1 MEAPEEEDLTMRCR
15 SRALL
20 AAGLLICV
28 CVSPARA
35 GMASPLPIEVR
46 RMLLLNESAEFRLQ
60 AISFFL
66 AVFLSCALIVKWLWN
81 FLQRDF
87 PRLPRLTFA
96 KALVGVFLWGLVF
109 VLVLS
114 MIAGARELMTPG
126 AWKRHGVT
134 YKLAGEADRN
144 RAELRHSQMDKLRA
158 ALWHYAAKHN
168 GKFPLRLKDAIS
180 PELRQVPE
188 SGGVNYVYCTNM
200 SVDMPASV
208 LAYEP
213 EIEGDERWVL
223 LTNGEIVVLPTSEI
237 NRRLG
242 QEKMP

>member
-1 MEAPEEEDLTMRCR
+1 MRCR
-15 SRALL
+15 SGTFL
-20 AAGLLICV
+20 AAGLLIGF
-28 CVSPARA
+28 CVSPAGA

-66 AVFLSCALIVKWLWN
+66 AVFVSCALVVKWLWN

-114 MIAGARELMTPG
+114 MIAGTRELMTPG

-134 YKLAGEADRN
+134 YKLAAEGDRN
-144 RAELRHSQMDKLRA
+144 TAELRRGQMDKLRA

-168 GKFPLRLKDAIS
+168 GKFPLRLEDDIS
-180 PELRQVPE
+180 PEPRIIPE
-188 SGGVNYVYCTNM
+188 SGGMNYLYCTNL
-200 SVDMPASV
+200 SVDMPASLLV
-208 LAYEP
+208 YEP
-213 EIEGDERWVL
+213 EIDADERLVL

-242 QEKMP
+242 QEKKP